1 MIREMQ
7 AAISTSSG
15 TGKFFTWTLL
25 ALLAVA
31 MVLFVGSAWLKS
43 CKQAEGYSYMAT
55 MARSID
61 PQQSKEVLTAAAM
74 APAAPVDIRV
84 PPQAADAEAA
94 EEEGGPK
101 PAEDSVSAETAGF
114 RNLGGAVFEGF
125 AGPARGAGMPDCV
138 RSSKEAAALYELL
151 AGKVNTTEEGPDD
164 LRELQLILS
173 KLACFKRDLTG
184 TAGVVAATRT
194 QPFSTAHDLE
204 PVAETTARCF
214 AKTIPQ
220 RDLALSL
227 DKWGS
232 RGTFL
237 LKRLCTSLGLKAAEE
252 EEAERLFGRLMADVG
267 DVAMGRCCN
276 AAGEAIIAG
285 QNQPRLVGG
294 YEPPGLNELRKY
306 EGYY

>member
-1 MIREMQ
+1 MQ

-25 ALLAVA
+25 GLLVVA
-31 MVLFVGSAWLKS
+31 MVLFIGSAWLKS
-43 CKQAEGYSYMAT
+43 CERKEGYSYMAT

-61 PQQSKEVLTAAAM
+61 PQQSKEVLTAAAV
-74 APAAPVDIRV
+74 PAPVDMRV
-84 PPQAADAEAA
+84 PPAVADAEAADAEAVVV
-94 EEEGGPK
+94 GDQGPK
-101 PAEDSVSAETAGF
+101 PAEDTKETAGF
-114 RNLGGAVFEGF
+114 RNMGGAVFEGF
-125 AGPARGAGMPDCV
+125 AGPARGAGMPDCL
-138 RSSKEAAALYELL
+138 RSSKEAAARYELL
-151 AGKVNTTEEGPDD
+151 ASKVNTTEEGPDD

-184 TAGVVAATRT
+184 AAGVVAATRT

-220 RDLALSL
+220 RDLSLSL

-237 LKRLCTSLGLKAAEE
+237 LKRLCTSLRLTDPQE
-252 EEAERLFGRLMADVG
+252 EEAERLFGRLMADVS
-267 DVAMGRCCN
+267 DVALGRCCN
-276 AAGEAIIAG
+276 AAGEAVIAG
-285 QNQPRLVGG
+285 VGQPRLVGG